1 MDLLCKICSW
11 PACLLSKLP
20 GIGPI
25 VRMCCTSI
33 GQKVLMALTGLA
45 LVGFLVTHLA
55 GNLLLFQ
62 GEEQFNTYA
71 ENLHSLGGVLVAA
84 EVGLFG
90 AFAAHLCLAVSTA
103 AMSRRARR
111 TSYADQKSKRD
122 DAVLAGG
129 GASRFMLI
137 TGLLIGVF
145 LVLHVA
151 DMKFNLRDK
160 LGITQFEHGDEESG
174 NIYKHVRDVLGDS
187 VTRVVYLIGLLGL
200 GIHLSHGIGSAAQ
213 TLGLHHRRWN
223 ILIRGGGM
231 LLAWAIALGFLSIW
245 VFGFIE

>member
-11 PACLLSKLP
+11 PACLLARLP

-25 VRMCCTSI
+25 VKMCFTSI
-33 GQKVLMALTGLA
+33 GQKILMALTGLA

-55 GNLLLFQ
+55 GNLLLFK

-71 ENLHSLGGVLVAA
+71 ENLHSLGGALVVA

-90 AFAAHLCLAVSTA
+90 AFAVHMCLAISTT
-103 AMSRRARR
+103 AMSRRARKS
-111 TSYADQKSKRD
+111 SYAEQQSKRD
-122 DAVLAGG
+122 DVILGGG

-137 TGLLIGVF
+137 TGVLIGAF

-174 NIYKHVRDVLGDS
+174 NLYLHVRQVLRDP
-187 VTRVVYLIGLLGL
+187 VTRVVYLVALLGL
-200 GIHLSHGIGSAAQ
+200 GIHLSHGISSAAQ

-223 ILIRGGGM
+223 VLIRGGGM

-245 VFGFIE
+245 VLGFLK